1 MSVRLR
7 CDDCGWHRHY
17 RDPRDAHR
25 AATGHRCDTTA
36 TGGPHPTPA
45 PSRTPAEASH
55 GHE

>member
-1 MSVRLR
+1 MSARLR

-45 PSRTPAEASH
+45 PSCTPAEASH